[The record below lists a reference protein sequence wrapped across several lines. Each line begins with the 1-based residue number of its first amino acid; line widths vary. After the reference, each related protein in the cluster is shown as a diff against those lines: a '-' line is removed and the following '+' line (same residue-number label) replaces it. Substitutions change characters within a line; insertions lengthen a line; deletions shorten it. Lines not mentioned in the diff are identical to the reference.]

1 MRYLDQSDGWSLGA
15 GPSLV
20 VVDDSYAAS
29 ITTTTLSQD
38 VYAVPFGG
46 QGLMA
51 GMGLEGSKITRTQ
64 PD

>member
-1 MRYLDQSDGWSLGA
+1 
-15 GPSLV
+15 
-20 VVDDSYAAS
+20 VDDSYAAS